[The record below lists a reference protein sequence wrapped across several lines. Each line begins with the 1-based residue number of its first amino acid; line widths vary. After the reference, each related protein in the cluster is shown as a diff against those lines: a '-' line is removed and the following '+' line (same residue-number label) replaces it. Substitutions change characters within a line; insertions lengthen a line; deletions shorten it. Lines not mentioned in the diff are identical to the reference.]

1 MQINSNRSI
10 KLLSLSL
17 SLIAAGCSQSS
28 KDPLHAY
35 EKPAQVSAEDNSFF
49 DRFSYRSH
57 NKNKLNTGR
66 YETVWDRLL
75 SLYALPEINNERVD
89 REVDWY
95 LQHPQSLVS
104 LQQRAEP
111 YMHHI
116 LDEIEAKHIPGELA
130 LLPVV
135 ESSFVPDAYSKSA
148 ASGLWQFIPSTG
160 QEFGLK
166 QNSWYDGRRDVY
178 ASTKAAIAYLKQ
190 LSENFNGDWLLALA
204 SYNYGKGNVR
214 KCIERNEDSDL
225 PTDYWSLSLPDETYH
240 YVPKLLAVAKI
251 FANADRY
258 HIPLRH
264 IPNKPYFEVVDIK
277 APLDLSKAA
286 KMANT
291 PLNEFL
297 KLNPGFNRWCT
308 APDGPHR
315 LLIPVKN
322 ASLFK
327 KNLAEIP
334 YYERVN
340 YSKLIAEQEEQIIA
354 EANYHKPE
362 PSVIKQPEARH
373 SSILP
378 AGGFATYKV
387 KRGETLASIARSHH
401 TSVLNLRRA
410 NHLAKNSVNYGA
422 ILKIP
427 SATKQNGRS
436 IILAKSARTSET
448 YHTVKKGDTFFNIGQ
463 RYSVSPKEL
472 ASWNRITLKTTLVPG
487 RKLMIKGREQQVAS
501 SSNSLRLIRYTVR
514 KGDTLTQLSRKFN
527 ISVSDLRKSN
537 AMTLSR
543 GLQPGQTLKILVDS
557 SRSMI

>member
-1 MQINSNRSI
+1 MQINSNRSV

-17 SLIAAGCSQSS
+17 SLIAAGCSQTS
-28 KDPLHAY
+28 KDSLHTY
-35 EKPAQVSAEDNSFF
+35 DRPPQVSADDNSFF
-49 DRFSYRSH
+49 GRFSNRSPSRSH
-57 NKNKLNTGR
+57 SGQ
-66 YETVWDRLL
+66 YATVWERLL
-75 SLYALPEINNERVD
+75 SLYALPEIDNERVD
-89 REVDWY
+89 REINWY

-111 YMHHI
+111 YLHHI
-116 LDEIEAKHIPGELA
+116 LDEIEAKQIPGELA

-178 ASTKAAIAYLKQ
+178 ASTKAATSYLKQ

-214 KCIERNEDSDL
+214 KCIERNEDMDL
-225 PTDYWSLSLPDETYH
+225 PTDYWSLDLPDETYH

-251 FANADRY
+251 FANAERY

-277 APLDLSKAA
+277 APIDLSKAA
-286 KMANT
+286 QMANT
-291 PLNEFL
+291 PLSEFL
-297 KLNPGFNRWCT
+297 RLNPGFNRWCT

-322 ASLFK
+322 APQFK

-340 YSKLIAEQEEQIIA
+340 YSKLVAEQEEQIIA
-354 EANYHKPE
+354 ESNYHKPE
-362 PSVIKQPEARH
+362 PAIIKPAEGRP
-373 SSILP
+373 SS
-378 AGGFATYKV
+378 AQNFASYRV
-387 KRGETLASIARSHH
+387 KRGETLASIAQRNH
-401 TSVLNLRRA
+401 TTVQNLRST
-410 NHLAKNSVNYGA
+410 NHLSRNSVNYGSV
-422 ILKIP
+422 LKIP
-427 SATKQNGRS
+427 SAAANPSAKS
-436 IILAKSARTSET
+436 LILAKSSHASES
-448 YHTVKKGDTFFNIGQ
+448 YHTVKKGDTFYNIAR
-463 RYSVSPKEL
+463 RYAVSPKEL
-472 ASWNRITLKTTLVPG
+472 ASWNRVSLNSALTPG

-537 AMTLSR
+537 AVALSK
-543 GLQPGQTLKILVDS
+543 GLQPGQTLKVLVDS
-557 SRSMI
+557 SHSTI

>member
-10 KLLSLSL
+10 KLLSLSF

-28 KDPLHAY
+28 KDSLHIS
-35 EKPAQVSAEDNSFF
+35 EKPPQVSADDTSLF

-57 NKNKLNTGR
+57 SKNKLNSGR

-75 SLYALPEINNERVD
+75 SLYALPEIDNERVD
-89 REVDWY
+89 REVNWY

-178 ASTKAAIAYLKQ
+178 ASTKAATTYLKQ

-214 KCIERNEDSDL
+214 KCIERNEDMDL
-225 PTDYWSLSLPDETYH
+225 PTDYWSLRLPDETYH

-251 FANADRY
+251 FAHADRY

-286 KMANT
+286 QLANT
-291 PLNEFL
+291 PLSEFL
-297 KLNPGFNRWCT
+297 RLNPGFNRWCT

-322 ASLFK
+322 APLFK

-340 YSKLIAEQEEQIIA
+340 FSKLIAEQEEEIIA
-354 EANYHKPE
+354 EANYRKPE
-362 PSVIKQPEARH
+362 LVAAKQQAARPSSLSQPKD
-373 SSILP
+373 
-378 AGGFATYKV
+378 FANYKV
-387 KRGETLASIARSHH
+387 KRGETLTSIASRHH
-401 TSVLNLRRA
+401 TTVQNLRSA
-410 NHLAKNSVNYGA
+410 NRLASNTVKYGTT
-422 ILKIP
+422 LKIP
-427 SATKQNGRS
+427 SATQQNARS
-436 IILAKSARTSET
+436 IILAKSSQTSGT
-448 YHTVKKGDTFFNIGQ
+448 FHTIKQGDTFYNIGR

-472 ASWNRITLKTTLVPG
+472 ASWNHITLKTALIPG
-487 RKLMIKGREQQVAS
+487 RKLMIKGRDQQVAS
-501 SSNSLRLIRYTVR
+501 SSNTLRLIRYTVK
-514 KGDTLTQLSRKFN
+514 KGDTLIQLSRKF
-527 ISVSDLRKSN
+527 SVSLPDLRRSN
-537 AMTLSR
+537 EAVLAR
-543 GLQPGQTLKILVDS
+543 GLQPGLVLKILVDS
-557 SRSMI
+557 SHSMI